1 MIIKL
6 GPKTISIPSARFPQ
20 LRLPQLKILSA
31 LRIPLPTVVRIGGA
45 KAGLTSLVVV
55 VIGFAAT
62 IFMVIA
68 GTTSEMLWPE
78 TGAVYSLPNTVG
90 EPLPPDPETPDQ
102 VSHTLVVKLRSEEHT
117 SEL

>member
-6 GPKTISIPSARFPQ
+6 GPKTISIPSARLPQ

-55 VIGFAAT
+55 GIGFGAT
-62 IFMVIA
+62 IF
-68 GTTSEMLWPE
+68 L
-78 TGAVYSLPNTVG
+78 SLI
-90 EPLPPDPETPDQ
+90 
-102 VSHTLVVKLRSEEHT
+102 HI
-117 SEL
+117 